1 MKSKIFS
8 KAGILRNNRLSNVT
22 KRKLIS
28 MVYLPRRLIT
38 ILRWWGKKTVHMLFN
53 INKQT
58 FSLEIIFPLDPVIE
72 QVKNL
77 LKHGH

>member
-1 MKSKIFS
+1 MTSKIFS
-8 KAGILRNNRLSNVT
+8 KAGILRNNRLPNVT

>member
-28 MVYLPRRLIT
+28 MVYLPQRLIT
-38 ILRWWGKKTVHMLFN
+38 ILR
-53 INKQT
+53 
-58 FSLEIIFPLDPVIE
+58 
-72 QVKNL
+72 
-77 LKHGH
+77 

>member
-28 MVYLPRRLIT
+28 MVYLPRRLIIT
-38 ILRWWGKKTVHMLFN
+38 KASILPQKR
-53 INKQT
+53 
-58 FSLEIIFPLDPVIE
+58 SLKNTS
-72 QVKNL
+72 VKWAFEKLVNEE
-77 LKHGH
+77 